1 MAIMKTE
8 DFTDAARKRECEAI
22 TDRMTDESFNQLTV
36 LVGSLVDYDV
46 TGEEYRGEQREEV
59 IDVNVELEESEE
71 DSDED
76 RVVVAGEDQED
87 GADRPEEQVEMVV
100 MDDEEEG
107 SEIQSPVKKAEEGLV
122 PIQEVDAQWLNRALI
137 EQFPD
142 KMAEE
147 VLELEAK
154 VLKVLALENPR
165 ECEKNLFGIL
175 GVEKFEIIKLLVR
188 NKASIYW
195 GTQFQKAQ
203 SQGEKDSL
211 R

>member
-1 MAIMKTE
+1 MKTE
-8 DFTDAARKRECEAI
+8 DLTDAARKRECEAI

-71 DSDED
+71 ESDED
-76 RVVVAGEDQED
+76 RMVVAGEDQED
-87 GADRPEEQVEMVV
+87 GAERPEEQVEMVL
-100 MDDEEEG
+100 MDDEQDG
-107 SEIQSPVKKAEEGLV
+107 SEEIQSPVQKTQEGIVL
-122 PIQEVDAQWLNRALI
+122 IQEVDAQWLNRALI

-147 VLELEAK
+147 VLEFESK

-165 ECEKNLFGIL
+165 ECEKKLFGIL
-175 GVEKFEIIKLLVR
+175 GVDKFELIKLLVR
-188 NKASIYW
+188 NKASIFW
-195 GTQFQKAQ
+195 GT
-203 SQGEKDSL
+203 
-211 R
+211 

>member
-1 MAIMKTE
+1 MKTE
-8 DFTDAARKRECEAI
+8 DLTDAARKRECEAI

-71 DSDED
+71 ESDED
-76 RVVVAGEDQED
+76 RMVVAGEDQED
-87 GADRPEEQVEMVV
+87 GAERPEEQVEMVL
-100 MDDEEEG
+100 MDDEQDG
-107 SEIQSPVKKAEEGLV
+107 SEEIQSSVKKTQEGIV

-147 VLELEAK
+147 VLEFESN

-165 ECEKNLFGIL
+165 ECEKKLFGIL
-175 GVEKFEIIKLLVR
+175 GVEKFELIKLLVR
-188 NKASIYW
+188 NKASIFW
-195 GTQFQKAQ
+195 GT
-203 SQGEKDSL
+203 
-211 R
+211 

>member
-1 MAIMKTE
+1 LGDLSLSDLKSAGDEILAIMKTE
-8 DFTDAARKRECEAI
+8 DLTDAARKRECEAI

-59 IDVNVELEESEE
+59 IDVNVELEESEDE
-71 DSDED
+71 SDED
-76 RVVVAGEDQED
+76 RMVVAGEDQED
-87 GADRPEEQVEMVV
+87 GAERPEEQVEMLV

-142 KMAEE
+142 
-147 VLELEAK
+147 
-154 VLKVLALENPR
+154 
-165 ECEKNLFGIL
+165 
-175 GVEKFEIIKLLVR
+175 
-188 NKASIYW
+188 
-195 GTQFQKAQ
+195 
-203 SQGEKDSL
+203 
-211 R
+211 